1 MWTDI
6 LAFICADFL
15 LIILSY
21 EVGLGTKG
29 RASTIFTYAVQRKR
43 NKTILNYV
51 LHKNK
56 SW

>member
-56 SW
+56 S